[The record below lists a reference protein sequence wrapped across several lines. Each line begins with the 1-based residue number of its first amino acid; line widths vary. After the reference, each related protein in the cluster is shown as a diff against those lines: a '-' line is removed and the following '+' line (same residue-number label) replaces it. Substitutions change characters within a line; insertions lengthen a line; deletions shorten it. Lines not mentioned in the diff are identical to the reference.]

1 MSREISF
8 EEVIALLKTYYKENP
23 ASDAVGRAKE
33 IDRISARPA
42 ALLSGCTF
50 SFTSNGF

>member
-8 EEVIALLKTYYKENP
+8 EEAIALLKTYYKENP